1 MRGDAPTP
9 SKSVL
14 NRSQR
19 SFDKTLRIELEGIGQ
34 IQRIWTSPIIDPA
47 GYTHANAFVSL
58 TIIED
63 SNPGT
68 DFAIAGSIAAVHG
81 SEGAPGFMT
90 AIGQGIPIGVTP
102 VKIFEGLGIEHR
114 LPVMKVSIARRLG
127 QVLTTGVGFVL
138 YALGVPLGRVLTVNV
153 SGVVV
158 CGRSY

>member
-9 SKSVL
+9 SKSAL

-19 SFDKTLRIELEGIGQ
+19 SFDKRLRIALNGSQEVI
-34 IQRIWTSPIIDPA
+34 RIWTSPIIDPT
-47 GYTHANAFVSL
+47 GYTQANAFVSL

-63 SNPGT
+63 SNPGN
-68 DFAIAGSIAAVHG
+68 DFAIAGSIVGIHG

-90 AIGQGIPIGVTP
+90 AIGQGIPIGATP

-127 QVLTTGVGFVL
+127 QVLTTGVGFAL
-138 YALGVPLGRVLTVNV
+138 YALGVPLGRILTVDV